1 MTEEKVQEKLIEC
14 YQEAKTYL
22 YPGHLTFRQRL
33 FEQADELL
41 MNCFEKNMKAS
52 KVECQT
58 LIERLYQP
66 VEMELFQTTCKDLE
80 QQLIQF
86 KRSIQL
92 ILKEYNTEAQGPMK
106 ERISAEFIQEKL
118 VQSLVEWGIAVSN
131 EHRNSKLNRQKDS
144 NQMRQEINAIQG
156 KTKALQEVL
165 LNQKESYERA
175 LKHATERLS
184 NERVALRND
193 IESKET
199 EINRVNQQ
207 IKKMRGLQKEALERL
222 DLQLQEAN
230 AQVERLDG
238 LTNAE
243 REPGRFVFDFL
254 ERMHLNGS
262 TYHHHAVGFLQ
273 QCITALGEVDIS
285 KVPSRRVG

>member
-52 KVECQT
+52 KVKCQT

-92 ILKEYNTEAQGPMK
+92 ILKEY
-106 ERISAEFIQEKL
+106 
-118 VQSLVEWGIAVSN
+118 
-131 EHRNSKLNRQKDS
+131 
-144 NQMRQEINAIQG
+144 
-156 KTKALQEVL
+156 KA
-165 LNQKESYERA
+165 
-175 LKHATERLS
+175 
-184 NERVALRND
+184 
-193 IESKET
+193 
-199 EINRVNQQ
+199 
-207 IKKMRGLQKEALERL
+207 
-222 DLQLQEAN
+222 EAN

-254 ERMHLNGS
+254 ERMQLNGS
-262 TYHHHAVGFLQ
+262 TYHHAVGFLQ